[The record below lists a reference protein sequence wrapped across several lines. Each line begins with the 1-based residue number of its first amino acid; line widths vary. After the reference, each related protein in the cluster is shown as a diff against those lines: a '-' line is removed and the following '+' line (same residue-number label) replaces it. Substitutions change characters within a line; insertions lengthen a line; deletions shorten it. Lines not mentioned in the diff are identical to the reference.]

1 MKPEVKF
8 MRMALEM
15 AKEAFDLGEV
25 PVGCI
30 LIHQATKTNREPFIV
45 AKGRNKTNETCNAT
59 KHAEF
64 VAIESFLS
72 QSWKD
77 EQIDL
82 SKCTLFVTVEPCIM
96 CAAALRIMR
105 IGKVVFGC
113 KNERF
118 GGNGSILAV
127 HDSLMN
133 DSLPAY
139 SSIGGVLD
147 LEAVALLRQFYLREN
162 SHAPNPKRKP
172 NRTFKSPFPEEIAQ

>member
-1 MKPEVKF
+1 MKSEVKF

-15 AKEAFDLGEV
+15 AKEAFDSGEV

-30 LIHQATKTNREPFIV
+30 LLHQPTKTKSEPFIV
-45 AKGRNKTNETCNAT
+45 GKGRNKTNETCNAT
-59 KHAEF
+59 QHAEF
-64 VAIESFLS
+64 VAIESFLL
-72 QSWKD
+72 QKEKD
-77 EQIDL
+77 QEIDL

-96 CAAALRIMR
+96 CAAALRIMK
-105 IGKVVFGC
+105 IEKVVFGC
-113 KNERF
+113 GNERF
-118 GGNGSILAV
+118 GGNGSILSV
-127 HDSLMN
+127 HNSLMN

-172 NRTFKSPFPEEIAQ
+172 NRVFKNPFAKDLIQ